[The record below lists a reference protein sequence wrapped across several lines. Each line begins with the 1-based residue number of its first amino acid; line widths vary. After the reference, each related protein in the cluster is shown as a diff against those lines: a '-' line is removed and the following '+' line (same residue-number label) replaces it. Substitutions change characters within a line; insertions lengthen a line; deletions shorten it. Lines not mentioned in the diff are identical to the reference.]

1 MSWSNYQKLLSG
13 EDAIG
18 WNSLKKIG
26 GKFSP
31 WLMDHKSTSIW
42 GGGGG
47 GYYFSNEQA
56 KMKLHLKM
64 GSLFILPFINN
75 WFSFMRTNCS
85 LGYKRNNNILFTNI
99 SSFSLFVIHI
109 LSLPLTFSFKFLI
122 LHSFLLSW
130 WHLPFSLSLKILV
143 GCWGLL
149 QIGLGGWALDQPWVG
164 TRQL

>member
-1 MSWSNYQKLLSG
+1 M
-13 EDAIG
+13 
-18 WNSLKKIG
+18 
-26 GKFSP
+26 
-31 WLMDHKSTSIW
+31 
-42 GGGGG
+42 GGGGC
-47 GYYFSNEQA
+47 YFSNEQA

-130 WHLPFSLSLKILV
+130 WHLPFSLSLSRFWLVVWGCFKLVWVGGLWISLGWVQGSCRLV
-143 GCWGLL
+143 GICRW
-149 QIGLGGWALDQPWVG
+149 
-164 TRQL
+164 